1 MKTAFDMCPRRRGL
15 SLLSVACAAVR
26 GSKFGERRGGSMLV
40 GLKVEG
46 SGGVKRSRVSPG
58 SLCRSLGPAARSCSS
73 SSLSA
78 GCTAARWCLWRRD
91 KMDDRH

>member
-1 MKTAFDMCPRRRGL
+1 
-15 SLLSVACAAVR
+15 
-26 GSKFGERRGGSMLV
+26 MLV
-40 GLKVEG
+40 GSKVEG

-91 KMDDRH
+91 KMDDRHEVTSYYLIFSGGGGFDSYLP